1 MMLLSRKR
9 KHVLQPADN
18 IQQCSPLGISLPPG
32 LEAPVR
38 VSKEKA
44 LELYMGVV
52 NKLAE
57 NKLQKEAEDERMRSQ
72 KQGLKE
78 AVENANPRDLFDQAV
93 RQVLR
98 DTTSALS
105 SSHVA
110 YVLAY
115 LGVPAAEC
123 LRDPTS
129 HETTSKGKG
138 KGNGKWQGPRN
149 RLRKVRTSPNQQPQ
163 PKKRSVPGRR
173 PWGQQQPSAQ

>member
-1 MMLLSRKR
+1 MDIEILDEYAQELKIQTAYDAFVAEAEACAPASRQ
-9 KHVLQPADN
+9 HTAVQ
-18 IQQCSPLGISLPPG
+18 SLGISLPPG

-138 KGNGKWQGPRN
+138 KGNGNGK
-149 RLRKVRTSPNQQPQ
+149 
-163 PKKRSVPGRR
+163 
-173 PWGQQQPSAQ
+173 GQETD